1 MGGMLRDGCTGG
13 RGLYEGPR
21 VRQPSGRKSA
31 RRVVADPRSWSVLG
45 AGAGR
50 AYDRVMNSDLVTRIV
65 VALERA
71 SVRYKVIGAVALNA
85 HGIARGTQDLDLFVA
100 PDETNVAALRVA
112 LKAVFDGDASLD
124 ELTASDLAGEYPAI
138 QYVSPDGSFSIDIL
152 ARLGDAFAYE
162 ALEAMTTTWMGVPMT
177 VVTPRQLFL
186 MKRDTLRPQDQADA
200 ARLRRRFGFEE
211 P

>member
-31 RRVVADPRSWSVLG
+31 RRGLADPRSWSVLG

-50 AYDRVMNSDLVTRIV
+50 AYDRAMNADLVTRIV

-71 SVRYKVIGAVALNA
+71 SVRDKVIGM
-85 HGIARGTQDLDLFVA
+85 
-100 PDETNVAALRVA
+100 
-112 LKAVFDGDASLD
+112 S
-124 ELTASDLAGEYPAI
+124 
-138 QYVSPDGSFSIDIL
+138 
-152 ARLGDAFAYE
+152 
-162 ALEAMTTTWMGVPMT
+162 
-177 VVTPRQLFL
+177 
-186 MKRDTLRPQDQADA
+186 RPQDRADA
-200 ARLRRRFGFEE
+200 ERNQRRFGFEE